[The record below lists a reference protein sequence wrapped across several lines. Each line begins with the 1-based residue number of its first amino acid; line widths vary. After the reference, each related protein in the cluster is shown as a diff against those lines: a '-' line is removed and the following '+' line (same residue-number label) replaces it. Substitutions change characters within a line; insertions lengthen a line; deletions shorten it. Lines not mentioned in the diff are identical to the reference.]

1 MVGDIDKKFTSTWL
15 KYRPYFK
22 NMVEYFGASLIP
34 IAISILA
41 NPIFA
46 SFLSPRDYAIV
57 GFFSSFNPLISPFV
71 IFNVLHYYQKM
82 YFQLGEDKS
91 EELKGQ
97 ITHSLFYFSL
107 IQAAIAGLGLFLY
120 TAVISPDG
128 DMSFFPYGVLA
139 LLPLWFGNFYS
150 FKCVDLKMQRQS
162 RSFLKI
168 NILNSVF
175 TVGSSLL
182 LVAVFHFGAAG
193 KMVGALLGPAIMFF
207 IVFKDYKKYLKI
219 PVDKGHFKD
228 MIVFCAPLVLAAM
241 LGFFTNGYDRVCLQ
255 KVVPIE
261 TLGYYS
267 VGCTIALHLRDFSTA
282 VNNTFAPD
290 IYQSIV
296 QKHYAKM
303 LKIVMVKLALASF
316 VAILFILFSKVLI
329 YLLTAGRYMTSLPY
343 MRIIALVSITSTIYY
358 SLEDIF
364 VASGFTRLMLLNN
377 IIGGACCILIYR
389 LFINV
394 WQAVGASWAL
404 VFSYLVLSLAGTAML
419 GIHRIKPIMAHLKKG
434 RNN

>member
-1 MVGDIDKKFTSTWL
+1 
-15 KYRPYFK
+15 
-22 NMVEYFGASLIP
+22 MVEYFGASLIP
-34 IAISILA
+34 MAISIFA

-82 YFQLGEDKS
+82 YFQVGENKID
-91 EELKGQ
+91 ELKAQ

-107 IQAAIAGLGLFLY
+107 VQAVIAGLGLFLY
-120 TAVISPDG
+120 TVVISPDK
-128 DMSFFPYGVLA
+128 DMSFFPYGILA
-139 LLPLWFGNFYS
+139 LLPFWFGNFYS

-168 NILNSVF
+168 NILNAVF
-175 TVGSSLL
+175 AVGSSLL
-182 LVAVFHFGAAG
+182 LVAVFHFGAVG
-193 KMVGALLGPAIMFF
+193 KMIGSILGPIIIFF
-207 IVFKDYKKYLKI
+207 IVFKDYRKYLKM
-219 PVDKGHFKD
+219 PVDKGHFKE
-228 MIVFCAPLVLAAM
+228 MIVFCAPLVMAAM

-255 KVVPIE
+255 KVVSIE

-303 LKIVMVKLALASF
+303 LKIVMVKLVLVSF
-316 VAILFILFSKVLI
+316 VAVLFILFSKVLI

-343 MRIIALVSITSTIYY
+343 MRIIALVSITSTVYY
-358 SLEDIF
+358 SLEDFF
-364 VASGFTRLMLLNN
+364 VASGYTRMMLLSN

-389 LFINV
+389 AFINE

-404 VFSYLVLSLAGTAML
+404 VCSYLVLSLVGITML
-419 GIHRIKPIMAHLKKG
+419 GMYIAKTIMAHRNKG
-434 RNN
+434 MNN